1 MPINQFPLNGNFK
14 KLNEV
19 IKTQNPNGKIQTSS
33 LHRSPTNSTKPVND
47 SSNKSKEGK

>member
-1 MPINQFPLNGNFK
+1 MSIKQFPLNSNSK
-14 KLNEV
+14 TLNEI
-19 IKTQNPNGKIQTSS
+19 IKSQNPNGKIQTSS